1 MSILFGILWLDM
13 AIKNIE
19 NKFYALNLSNKTGS
33 YRKEWS
39 FCVGVV
45 KYCLDFKAETALL

>member
-1 MSILFGILWLDM
+1 M

-45 KYCLDFKAETALL
+45 KYYLDFKAETALL